1 MTVKDREIMNIKQ
14 IHEEGAQ
21 EYAVFL
27 LLTLFNNNLMSS
39 F

>member
-27 LLTLFNNNLMSS
+27 
-39 F
+39 